1 MKTITRDTK
10 IQIENLTTGV
20 ISKGLLVVPTNHI
33 IWTNKHH
40 LVNILSNEE
49 DLYGGNAFSRR
60 TNRSDNYTQDYF
72 ISRSKLVTNPFRV
85 EDCKITILPK
95 KDKLYNKL

>member
-20 ISKGLLVVPTNHI
+20 ISKGLLVVPTNHV
-33 IWTNKHH
+33 IWTSKNN

-49 DLYGGNAFSRR
+49 DLYGGNGFSKR
-60 TNRSDNYTQDYF
+60 TKRSDNYTHDYF
-72 ISRSKLVTNPFRV
+72 IPRSKLVTNPFRV
-85 EDCKITILPK
+85 ENCKITVLPNK
-95 KDKLYNKL
+95 NKLYTKI